1 MPSLSPPTDQALL
14 ALLSSSYTRLTG
26 RPLLPAFRS
35 VDLSADLSADL
46 DAARWL
52 YEGAPFCLL
61 VHDVSP
67 DPVFIYANL
76 AAQRAFEYPWEEFVG
91 LPSRLSAEA
100 PDRAEREAFLTA
112 VRNQGFVDGFRGLRV
127 AKSGRRFWIE
137 DTTVWNLVDEDDI
150 RHGQAAVIR
159 RCTPA

>member
-1 MPSLSPPTDQALL
+1 MPSLSPSTDQALVT
-14 ALLSSSYTRLTG
+14 LLSGSYTRLTG
-26 RPLLPAFRS
+26 RPLLPAWS
-35 VDLSADLSADL
+35 DLPGRAD

-52 YEGAPFCLL
+52 YEEAPFCLL

-76 AAQRAFEYPWEEFVG
+76 AAQRAFEYPWQEFVG

-100 PDRAEREAFLTA
+100 PDRAEREAFLTT

-127 AKSGRRFWIE
+127 ARSGRQFWIE
-137 DTTVWNLVDEDDI
+137 DATVWNLVDENGV
-150 RHGQAAVIR
+150 RHGQAAAIR
-159 RCTPA
+159 RCVPA